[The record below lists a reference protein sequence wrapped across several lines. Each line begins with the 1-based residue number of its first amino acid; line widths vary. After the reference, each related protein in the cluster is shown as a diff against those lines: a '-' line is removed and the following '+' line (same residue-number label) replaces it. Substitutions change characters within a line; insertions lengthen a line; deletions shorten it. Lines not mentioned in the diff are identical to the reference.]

1 MSAVAKIA
9 KPAMRGMHIASI
21 KKNLV
26 MATVV
31 SHNLYHRIIHIVY
44 CHIVTNIIY
53 FSQVATVASTA
64 WYLGVNKPR
73 KEAYANFY
81 ATYDADKDF
90 QRMLVRFSLLY
101 PRYSIVSHNYYL
113 IFTLPGLQRVP
124 VTGNHCR
131 EGGRGRGRGR
141 GGINIL

>member
-1 MSAVAKIA
+1 M
-9 KPAMRGMHIASI
+9 
-21 KKNLV
+21 NY
-26 MATVV
+26 
-31 SHNLYHRIIHIVY
+31 LYLFVIFHIIHIVY

-90 QRMLVRFSLLY
+90 QRMLVRFSLVY

-113 IFTLPGLQRVP
+113 LYLFCQGCNVFQSQAIIA
-124 VTGNHCR
+124 
-131 EGGRGRGRGR
+131 EKAAEAGGEEEEE
-141 GGINIL
+141 